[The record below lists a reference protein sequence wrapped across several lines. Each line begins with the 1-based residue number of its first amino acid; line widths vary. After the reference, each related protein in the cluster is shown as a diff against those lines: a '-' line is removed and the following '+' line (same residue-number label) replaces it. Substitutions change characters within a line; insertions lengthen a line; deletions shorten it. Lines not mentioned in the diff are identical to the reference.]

1 MNEDCAWKKRGNLVF
16 GDCWPQ
22 EGMKHIGFPRYK
34 AREWEEENQHTWPS
48 WVVLA
53 DENVCIRAAPLRHP
67 VPCFGYVIEEK
78 DRDGHMKVEWLTEQ
92 GLPPSPL
99 YKDFK
104 AGKSVESPKEPGR
117 IIEEARLPR
126 GAKIILGV
134 VRLKVSVG
142 VRDGRCGPRIHV
154 QRGTSEELAKVT
166 TWLWLVRTTKGSLE
180 LWFERTFPAV
190 LRKFRSPSTGQ

>member
-1 MNEDCAWKKRGNLVF
+1 MN
-16 GDCWPQ
+16 
-22 EGMKHIGFPRYK
+22 HIGFPRYK
-34 AREWEEENQHTWPS
+34 AKEWEEENQHTWPS

-104 AGKSVESPKEPGR
+104 EGKSVESPKEPGR
-117 IIEEARLPR
+117 IITPEEAMELPR
-126 GAKIILGV
+126 PGRKSSYSATRGGSEGIAAGV
-134 VRLKVSVG
+134 M
-142 VRDGRCGPRIHV
+142 DGRLVHLIHV
-154 QRGTSEELAKVT
+154 QRGTNERGFIQRSSTSAAGKFARINAR
-166 TWLWLVRTTKGSLE
+166 TW
-180 LWFERTFPAV
+180 F
-190 LRKFRSPSTGQ
+190 

>member
-1 MNEDCAWKKRGNLVF
+1 MN
-16 GDCWPQ
+16 
-22 EGMKHIGFPRYK
+22 HIGFPRYK
-34 AREWEEENQHTWPS
+34 AKEWEEENQHTWPS

-67 VPCFGYVIEEK
+67 VPCFGYAIEEK

-117 IIEEARLPR
+117 IITPEEAMELPR
-126 GAKIILGV
+126 PGRKSSYSAT
-134 VRLKVSVG
+134 RAAQKVSQS
-142 VRDGRCGPRIHV
+142 GRTG
-154 QRGTSEELAKVT
+154 
-166 TWLWLVRTTKGSLE
+166 
-180 LWFERTFPAV
+180 RTF
-190 LRKFRSPSTGQ
+190 